1 LSRVKD
7 MSLRR
12 PFGRV
17 FRFISLVA
25 SFVLL
30 LAVPAI
36 GAKVIPGSTCSEVNK
51 KEVYKG
57 KLFTCIKKG
66 SSKIWDAG
74 NSKKRVKVSI
84 SSTTSGALGTVS
96 YTFSATGKDVCLV
109 SVLQNDS
116 VSNEKRFRVPQSGT
130 VSNSSWLFDKMGDLK
145 VEVDCDFS
153 GYASALT
160 RVFATTTPTPAPSSS
175 AGATPKP
182 STSTSSY
189 IFPILSETY
198 FGKVNLAIP
207 QFDYCWF
214 AKKASN
220 PSNQITPAVRQV
232 SEVIGP
238 DGLVKG
244 SVWWMIPSLLPG
256 ESGWFSLWFADI
268 SNRGGCAEMPS
279 RTFDKSI
286 TLFSGGSILDE
297 IVVTTLASE
306 KPRVLGVV
314 QSSGKSP
321 GTVIHKLR
329 VLNQSSDK
337 EIREDSFINF
347 IFLDSS
353 GKPIWAQSGRI
364 SGKVPPKGEAL
375 LSGSDFEIV
384 LPAGTAT
391 VVGSLNFVLCK
402 DNVYPTKDVCSY

>member
-1 LSRVKD
+1 MKLKVGA
-7 MSLRR
+7 LGL
-12 PFGRV
+12 F
-17 FRFISLVA
+17 
-25 SFVLL
+25 L
-30 LAVPAI
+30 LATPIFLGTLSAVSALS
-36 GAKVIPGSTCSEVNK
+36 GQKCEKLQAQR
-51 KEVYKG
+51 VYSG

-116 VSNEKRFRVPQSGT
+116 VSNERRFRVPQSGT
-130 VSNSSWLFDKMGDLK
+130 VSDSSWLFDKMGDLK
-145 VEVDCDFS
+145 VEVDCEFS

-160 RVFATTTPTPAPSSS
+160 RVFATTTPTPAPSS
-175 AGATPKP
+175 GATPKP

-256 ESGWFSLWFADI
+256 ESSWFSLWFADI
-268 SNRGGCAEMPS
+268 TNRGGCAEMPS

-314 QSSGKSP
+314 QSPGKSP

-402 DNVYPTKDVCSY
+402 DNVYPTKDVCSN